1 MSKGRANGVT
11 RGDLRRN
18 ARKARLRAMVPAG
31 NAVAGLDLGEKKQA
45 LVVTGADG
53 LVLARWSPRVTVHG
67 LGAVLDWAVEQAR
80 GAGFAGLTVACEP
93 TGSRWMVV
101 QELCAQRGL
110 AMVCVQPLVSHAARE
125 QQDLTGDKTDEGDC
139 VLIARLARELHC
151 YVPERLGGLWADLR
165 EAGRCRAQL
174 ITRATA
180 AKQLI
185 RDKLGL
191 AAPALLAAG
200 CEPLDSATW
209 LASLEVVLDRCGGDP
224 AGVTVMGYE
233 AFAAL
238 VAAGLGGWG
247 GARVGPTAGK
257 LFAAL
262 ADPAGVVIPAR
273 RAALRRARHGLE
285 DLKAAR
291 ARRGQLEAE
300 MTGLLDELGIDHARI
315 CEIPGL
321 TTAGLAAILAET
333 GDLHHYES
341 SSSAVKHS
349 GMSPARNESAAFHGK
364 TRVSKRGR
372 PALRLAVW
380 RATWAVLRHC
390 DVLAAKHTTLTSRSG
405 ESKLADGQA
414 RVACAASLL
423 RWIYALT
430 VHGTHWDPRI
440 AAGDLSHHHAMAA

>member
-1 MSKGRANGVT
+1 MSKGRADGVT

-45 LVVTGADG
+45 LVVTGVDG
-53 LVLARWSPRVTVHG
+53 LVLARRSPQVTVHG
-67 LGAVLDWAVEQAR
+67 LGAVLDWAAGKAR
-80 GAGFAGLTVACEP
+80 AAGFAGLTVACEP

-101 QELCAQRGL
+101 AELCAQRGL
-110 AMVCVQPLVSHAARE
+110 PMVCVQPLVSHVARE

-151 YVPERLGGLWADLR
+151 YVPEKVEGLWADLR

-174 ITRATA
+174 ITNATA

-191 AAPALLAAG
+191 AAPALLAAASA
-200 CEPLDSATW
+200 PLDSATW
-209 LASLEVVLDRCGGDP
+209 LASLEVTLEQCGGDP
-224 AGVTVMGYE
+224 AAVTAMGYE
-233 AFAAL
+233 AFAAQ
-238 VAAGLGGWG
+238 VAARVGGWG
-247 GARVGPTAGK
+247 GKRAGVTGGK

-262 ADPAGVVIPAR
+262 ADRTGVIVPAR

-285 DLKAAR
+285 DLKYAR
-291 ARRGQLEAE
+291 SRRAQLEAE

-321 TTAGLAAILAET
+321 TPVGLAAILAET
-333 GDLHHYES
+333 GDLRRYES
-341 SSSAVKHS
+341 SGSAVKHA

-364 TRVSKRGR
+364 TRVSRRGR

-380 RATWAVLRHC
+380 RAAWAVLRHC
-390 DVLAAKHTTLTSRSG
+390 DVLAAKHAALTSRDG
-405 ESKLADGQA
+405 EGKLADGQA

-430 VHGTHWDPRI
+430 VHHTRWDARI
-440 AAGDLSHHHAMAA
+440 AAGELGHHHAMAA